1 MAGGSEI
8 PIPPL
13 APKPSQ
19 GESFPFELTHL
30 GLRALVSPSSGY
42 WKLRHIK
49 NGVGDGPTASQPESG
64 KQDEVDVRK
73 ERKGGNHN

>member
-1 MAGGSEI
+1 MIHAMAGGSEI

-30 GLRALVSPSSGY
+30 GPARARIAQLGLLEA
-42 WKLRHIK
+42 KAH
-49 NGVGDGPTASQPESG
+49 
-64 KQDEVDVRK
+64 
-73 ERKGGNHN
+73 

>member
-1 MAGGSEI
+1 MIHAMASGSEI

-30 GLRALVSPSSGY
+30 GLRARSYRPARATGS
-42 WKLRHIK
+42 
-49 NGVGDGPTASQPESG
+49 
-64 KQDEVDVRK
+64 
-73 ERKGGNHN
+73 